1 MVGLLSLSQLLPLL
15 FTALVGGVFADRY
28 HRRKL
33 LLIAEFSLAVGS
45 LLLAWNASLLTPHI
59 WAIFI
64 VATLMSAMNGLH
76 RPALESVVQ
85 QIVLK
90 KDLPIVS
97 SLNTF
102 KFSLLMIA
110 GPAIGGLIIA
120 HYGVAMTF
128 MIDFISFFVSLSALI
143 LMGSIPK
150 LKAVQDEA
158 TWAALK
164 SGVRYAF
171 SRQELVGTY
180 VIDFVAMVFGMPIA
194 LFPAIALS
202 FAGPE
207 VLGMLYSAPAVGA
220 LFVSLFS
227 GWTMRVKRHGVAIVV
242 SATLWGVSIIFFG
255 LSSNFMWA
263 LFFLALAGAF
273 DAISGIFR
281 MTIWNETIPHELRG
295 RMAGIEMISYLSGPK
310 LGDTEAGLVAAAF
323 GVTASIISGGVLC
336 VVGVLV
342 SCYFLPKFWSYHSEK
357 VT

>member
-1 MVGLLSLSQLLPLL
+1 MVTGVALPYQIYMETRSTLMVGLLSLSQLLPLL

-171 SRQELVGTY
+171 SRQELVG
-180 VIDFVAMVFGMPIA
+180 
-194 LFPAIALS
+194 
-202 FAGPE
+202 
-207 VLGMLYSAPAVGA
+207 
-220 LFVSLFS
+220 
-227 GWTMRVKRHGVAIVV
+227 
-242 SATLWGVSIIFFG
+242 
-255 LSSNFMWA
+255 
-263 LFFLALAGAF
+263 
-273 DAISGIFR
+273 
-281 MTIWNETIPHELRG
+281 
-295 RMAGIEMISYLSGPK
+295 
-310 LGDTEAGLVAAAF
+310 
-323 GVTASIISGGVLC
+323 
-336 VVGVLV
+336 
-342 SCYFLPKFWSYHSEK
+342 
-357 VT
+357 